1 MDETI
6 FFKVETR
13 VRGMIIDLIEPTVR
27 RSTDAVETLAKIA
40 HEIEVIKSKIED
52 IEIIQTKTVS
62 KLGYLD
68 DYSKR
73 LMEFSANLSFIETK
87 MNRDKQD
94 IAAQYQNIFETTNS
108 LKEEVTVLDH
118 QRCNMRTDITGLSHN
133 IMNTKYDIEQKISA
147 FKDEFRDKLLD
158 LDDRAIRAAVDN
170 EVTLKKLKKFDKEIG
185 EISGKTSIL
194 NKQTEEHSL
203 GIKKADSKAEHIR
216 TESTKQFESTRMTLI
231 KVSTECI
238 TLQRSLANLQ
248 NTIKK
253 NEDYELKRFINL
265 TRGLYDYIPDL
276 SSLKIL
282 AQFDL
287 KRLSEIDHN
296 TNEEISSIVK
306 EHLSKAESIMKMLE
320 PPKSRPP
327 SAVPSKK
334 KKRRANSPRKNTIKN
349 SEQDESL
356 KIISAQNIE
365 DYEEIPKITLNKKR
379 TLSIEQI
386 LPQKQEEIIEVSSI
400 NPVLTLSNKK
410 PPKKKESLKKSSS
423 SSSESE
429 IPEMID
435 YSPIINALKNELQTE
450 INEKIQF
457 ISNTHEVHIKE
468 LKDILENYK
477 NNLNLDINELRNDNE
492 EKFNEQN
499 RILHD
504 VELLTNQAVYE
515 CNSQLNNRKREN
527 NDFHFEL
534 KNIQG
539 KIVEINKKYAG
550 VLDSIEMLSKKII
563 SIIEYSKLT
572 CLLQQQDEADR
583 ESIALMGYKDPK
595 VVKPHQRL
603 AKPVISFDK
612 QCMSC
617 TGQSSVVINAFKIAC
632 LAYAPSPVAFQG
644 ERYSRRELID
654 LQNKLLES
662 AAPESLDSP
671 LLEKRQA
678 KTASTTMK
686 NYRPV
691 SVPSPQ
697 HSPHSDFPDADLP
710 KILRKSIN
718 L

>member
-1 MDETI
+1 MHYI
-6 FFKVETR
+6 
-13 VRGMIIDLIEPTVR
+13 
-27 RSTDAVETLAKIA
+27 AKI
-40 HEIEVIKSKIED
+40 ISKSSE
-52 IEIIQTKTVS
+52 
-62 KLGYLD
+62 
-68 DYSKR
+68 
-73 LMEFSANLSFIETK
+73 
-87 MNRDKQD
+87 
-94 IAAQYQNIFETTNS
+94 
-108 LKEEVTVLDH
+108 
-118 QRCNMRTDITGLSHN
+118 
-133 IMNTKYDIEQKISA
+133 YD
-147 FKDEFRDKLLD
+147 
-158 LDDRAIRAAVDN
+158 
-170 EVTLKKLKKFDKEIG
+170 
-185 EISGKTSIL
+185 
-194 NKQTEEHSL
+194 
-203 GIKKADSKAEHIR
+203 
-216 TESTKQFESTRMTLI
+216 
-231 KVSTECI
+231 
-238 TLQRSLANLQ
+238 
-248 NTIKK
+248 KK

-539 KIVEINKKYAG
+539 KIVEINK
-550 VLDSIEMLSKKII
+550 
-563 SIIEYSKLT
+563 T
-572 CLLQQQDEADR
+572 
-583 ESIALMGYKDPK
+583 
-595 VVKPHQRL
+595 
-603 AKPVISFDK
+603 
-612 QCMSC
+612 
-617 TGQSSVVINAFKIAC
+617 
-632 LAYAPSPVAFQG
+632 
-644 ERYSRRELID
+644 
-654 LQNKLLES
+654 
-662 AAPESLDSP
+662 
-671 LLEKRQA
+671 
-678 KTASTTMK
+678 
-686 NYRPV
+686 
-691 SVPSPQ
+691 
-697 HSPHSDFPDADLP
+697 
-710 KILRKSIN
+710 
-718 L
+718 